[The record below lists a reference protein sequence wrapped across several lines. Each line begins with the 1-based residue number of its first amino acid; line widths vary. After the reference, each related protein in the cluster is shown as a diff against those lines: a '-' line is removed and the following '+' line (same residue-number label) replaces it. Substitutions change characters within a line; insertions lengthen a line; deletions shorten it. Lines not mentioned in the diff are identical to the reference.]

1 MTANLA
7 DLTRRLDDLE
17 ARFGRQQTLTRRY
30 RRLTLGLGAM
40 IFAGLTIAA
49 AVDPEGTPPPDRRF
63 GTIQARQIEILDNAG
78 NLVLQARGGASGGE
92 MDFWTPQGQNTMRLS
107 TNNHG
112 GDFALWSRDGVS
124 LFSAFS
130 TPTGGEIGMWN
141 TAGRQ
146 LLRAGCETTGGRLE
160 LRDTEDHITVAA
172 GSRPNGGVL
181 SVFDSAGQAVVT
193 SRVNDH
199 GGEIMMNGKDG
210 ALTTMMR
217 TVESGGVFTANNKN
231 GTPVATLEVDA
242 AGHGASLLRSA
253 TGEPRVLQQV
263 MGERGSVSIFNA
275 AGKDVANLTATN
287 EGGGRLELSNEAGEV
302 VLSAQAVH
310 NQGSTL
316 ELSNARGKRL
326 FVVGVD
332 ENGAVFNLLN
342 KYAVPV
348 VIGGYAED
356 GRSGAMTIR
365 NGRGMDIVYVGGA
378 NDERGQVKVWNA
390 ESEKARDLNPLP

>member
-7 DLTRRLDDLE
+7 DLTRRLDELE
-17 ARFGRQQTLTRRY
+17 ARFGRQQALTRRY

-40 IFAGLTIAA
+40 IFAGVTIAA
-49 AVDPEGTPPPDRRF
+49 AVDPDGAPPPDRRF
-63 GTIQARQIEILDNAG
+63 GTIQARQIEIIDNAG
-78 NLVLQARGGASGGE
+78 NLVWQARGGASGGE

-130 TPTGGEIGMWN
+130 TATGGEIGVWN

-146 LLRAGCETTGGRLE
+146 LLRAGCESSGGRLE
-160 LRDTEDHITVAA
+160 LRDADDHITVAA
-172 GSRPNGGVL
+172 GSRPNGGVM
-181 SVFDSAGQAVVT
+181 SVFNTGGQAVVT

-199 GGEIMMNGKDG
+199 GGEIIMNGSDG

-217 TVESGGVFTANNKN
+217 TVESGGVFTANNNN
-231 GTPVATLEVDA
+231 GTPVATLEVDPT
-242 AGHGASLLRSA
+242 GNGASILRSS
-253 TGEPRVLQQV
+253 TGQPRVLEQV
-263 MGERGSVSIFNA
+263 TSNRGSVSIFNES
-275 AGKDVANLTATN
+275 GKDVANLTATN
-287 EGGGRLELSNEAGEV
+287 EGGGRMELANQEGEI

-316 ELSNARGKRL
+316 ELANARGKRL

-356 GRSGAMTIR
+356 GRSGALTIR
-365 NGRGMDIVYVGGA
+365 NGRGLDIVYAGGA
-378 NDERGQVKVWNA
+378 DAERGQVKVWNA
-390 ESEKARDLNPLP
+390 ESEKARELNPLP